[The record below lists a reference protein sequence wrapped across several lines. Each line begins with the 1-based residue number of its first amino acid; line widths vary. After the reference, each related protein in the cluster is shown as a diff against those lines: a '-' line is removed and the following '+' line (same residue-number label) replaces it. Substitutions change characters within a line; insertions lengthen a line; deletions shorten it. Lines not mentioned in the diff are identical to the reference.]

1 MQCYCDLTFILIDRF
16 VISVVLHYDM
26 LLLTRIQYWRLYVNT
41 NTDTHAGFQH
51 SFTNNALLLLF
62 LRVKISFFLYWLVRV
77 CARKLL
83 VKKEINQ
90 EKLHTQNKQTHTE
103 PHIYKTHTATHTQTI
118 IIKWIKL
125 KWIIIH
131 NEHATFFVL
140 NFLSICIFIK
150 YIKHTHTHSHS
161 HFLKQTQMDNGHTHI
176 QNHWIKPLY
185 RKNPNSKKIQ

>member
-1 MQCYCDLTFILIDRF
+1 MHCCCCCFY
-16 VISVVLHYDM
+16 VLKFHFFC
-26 LLLTRIQYWRLYVNT
+26 IGWWECAPANYWVKRNKSRKIAHTKQT
-41 NTDTHAGFQH
+41 N
-51 SFTNNALLLLF
+51 
-62 LRVKISFFLYWLVRV
+62 
-77 CARKLL
+77 
-83 VKKEINQ
+83 
-90 EKLHTQNKQTHTE
+90 THTE

-161 HFLKQTQMDNGHTHI
+161 HFLKQTQMDNGQTHI

-185 RKNPNSKKIQ
+185 RKKTNSKKFNKKYEERNIWTIQFKWAQTFCETLLREWRNRTKRKKTMDRMMRF